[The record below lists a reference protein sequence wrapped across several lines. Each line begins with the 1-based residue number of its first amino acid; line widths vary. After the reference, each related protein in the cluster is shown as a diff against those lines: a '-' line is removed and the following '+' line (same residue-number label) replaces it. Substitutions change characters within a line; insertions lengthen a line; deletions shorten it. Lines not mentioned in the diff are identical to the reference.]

1 MMAMKKFM
9 MILAMAQMMIW
20 SCVKPEIDT
29 PVTENINPE
38 DVVFT
43 AVTEATKAANIVA
56 QYLVES
62 MKYGS

>member
-43 AVTEATKAANIVA
+43 AVTEATKAAPA
-56 QYLVES
+56 A
-62 MKYGS
+62 GGAAAADRP